1 MSRQSTMTTA
11 TLVLLALL
19 ALVACGTPAP
29 TATPTFRKYTVDE
42 VVTALTPLGITDV
55 QYVPRDPAALSPNVA
70 TDRRDFTIPSVAPKG
85 GQVLFFD
92 TLADRAAM
100 EQWYAMFPAFAPYV
114 YTNGNVLVQLNS
126 GLAKAEA
133 DRFRAAIAGMR

>member
-1 MSRQSTMTTA
+1 MPRA

-42 VVTALTPLGITDV
+42 VVKALSPLGISDV
-55 QYVPRDPAALSPNVA
+55 HFTQRGPEVLSPNVA
-70 TDRRDFTIPSVAPKG
+70 TDQRDFTIPTIAPKG

-92 TLADRAAM
+92 TPADRAAM

-126 GLAKAEA
+126 ALPKAEA
-133 DRFRAAIAGMR
+133 ERFKAALQGLR

>member
-1 MSRQSTMTTA
+1 MTTA

-55 QYVPRDPAALSPNVA
+55 HFTPRAPEALGPNVA
-70 TDRRDFTIPSVAPKG
+70 TDQRDFTIPSVAPKG

-92 TLADRAAM
+92 EPADVAAM
-100 EQWYAMFPAFAPYV
+100 VAWYAMFPQFAPYV

-133 DRFRAAIAGMR
+133 DRFKAAVAAMR